1 MEVGANVA
9 KPERAASRPRPLLLA
24 WLAAIAVDLLFNAG
38 VFTPLFD
45 QAREPGL
52 LPDDVLF
59 RRIPVAYLVT
69 GLGVVALAWLLDR
82 TRLAGARVGML
93 VGGGLGCLLGMTGVV
108 WLWTA
113 IEMTGLFVAA
123 GVVVQI
129 GQMAAAGAVLGAA
142 AGRSD
147 RRRLLRFTLAGVA
160 LAVVVAVIAQ
170 NVLG

>member
-1 MEVGANVA
+1 MEGGADVA
-9 KPERAASRPRPLLLA
+9 GPERAASRPRPLLLG
-24 WLAAIAVDLLFNAG
+24 WLAAIGVDLFFNAG

-59 RRIPVAYLVT
+59 RRIPIAYLVT
-69 GLGVVALAWLLDR
+69 GFAVAALAWLLDR
-82 TRLAGARVGML
+82 TRPAGPRVGML
-93 VGGGLGCLLGMTGVV
+93 VGGALGLLFGMTGVV

-142 AGRSD
+142 AGRTD
-147 RRRLLRFTLAGVA
+147 PRRILRMTLAGIA
-160 LAVVVAVIAQ
+160 IAVVGAVIAQ